1 MISIGLDVGGTKV
14 LGVAVDPAAPAVV
27 LREHRV
33 ATPEGG
39 EGLVDTLGAVV
50 EALVGP
56 GERPV
61 AVGVG
66 VPGLVDRSG
75 RLHMGPHL
83 RRIQDLP
90 LAALVE
96 ERCGHPAVV
105 DNDANCHAVAEHG
118 GGAAAGEDDALVVT
132 LGTGIGAGIITGGA
146 LLHGTNGFAGEPG
159 HMVVDPDGPP
169 CPCGK
174 RGCWERFAS
183 GSGLGRLARDAAFGG
198 RLDAAVALAGGDE
211 EAVRGEHVTAAARA
225 GDAEALAVMGDFA
238 GWIALGLAN
247 LVNIL
252 DPGVVVIGGGLVEA
266 ADVYLDEVRARF
278 ARLVMAGDQRP
289 HLPIVTAA
297 LGERAGA
304 IGAAVLAAGGV
315 AVSGASSRPSS

>member
-14 LGVAVDPAAPAVV
+14 LGVAVDPAAPGTV
-27 LREHRV
+27 LAEHRV
-33 ATPEGG
+33 PTPEGG
-39 EGLVDTLGAVV
+39 EGLVDTLATVV
-50 EALVGP
+50 DALAGGGP
-56 GERPV
+56 SPA

-75 RLHMGPHL
+75 RLRMGPHL
-83 RRIQDLP
+83 RRITDLP
-90 LAALVE
+90 LAALVA
-96 ERCGHPAVV
+96 ERCGCPAVV

-118 GGAAAGEDDALVVT
+118 GGAATGADEALVVT
-132 LGTGIGAGIITGGA
+132 LGTGIGAGIITAGA
-146 LLHGTNGFAGEPG
+146 LLHGANGFAGEPG

-174 RGCWERFAS
+174 RGCWERYAS
-183 GSGLGRLARDAAFGG
+183 GTGLGRLARDAASGG
-198 RLDAAVALAGGDE
+198 RLDAAVTLAGGDP
-211 EAVRGEHVTAAARA
+211 EAVRGEHVTTAARA

-252 DPGVVVIGGGLVEA
+252 DPGVVVIGGGLVDA

-289 HLPIVTAA
+289 QLPIVAAA
-297 LGERAGA
+297 LGGRAGA
-304 IGAAVLAAGGV
+304 IGAAVLAAGV
-315 AVSGASSRPSS
+315 AAVGTSVAS